1 MKTLKDLFLNELADI
16 YDAEQRIAKAL
27 PKMAKAATC
36 EDLKSLLES
45 HLDETA
51 DQVDKLKEVFELF
64 GEKPKGKKCEATVGL
79 LEEAEGMAAE
89 FKGSPAL
96 NAALIAA
103 CQKVEHYE
111 MATYGCLFEWAE
123 VLGNSEAAAL
133 LEDILEEEKAAN
145 VSLNELAH
153 RRSNLEALGVMEV
166 CEEESSKP
174 AKSASKTKAAKV
186 G

>member
-27 PKMAKAATC
+27 PKMAKACTC
-36 EDLKSLLES
+36 EDLRSILES
-45 HLDETA
+45 HLDETV
-51 DQVDKLKEVFELF
+51 DQVDKLKEVFEQF
-64 GEKPKGKKCEATVGL
+64 GETPKGKKCEATAGL
-79 LEEAEGMAAE
+79 LQEAEEVAAT

-96 NAALIAA
+96 DAALIAA

-123 VLGNSEAAAL
+123 VLGNSEAAGL

-145 VSLNELAH
+145 VALNELAH
-153 RRSNLEALGVMEV
+153 SRSNLEALGEEDDSKEV
-166 CEEESSKP
+166 PSKP
-174 AKSASKTKAAKV
+174 AKSASKGKAVKV